1 MEMFPHRLTLL
12 KMLMY
17 VLIALV
23 VVLLGVL
30 VVAADRGTKA
40 IRRARLRRDAMER
53 LAAATAAAEAR
64 EEERRASQRAS
75 AELTSVMPTIH
86 DRGPRNVV

>member
-1 MEMFPHRLTLL
+1 
-12 KMLMY
+12 MLMY

-23 VVLLGVL
+23 VVLFGVL

-53 LAAATAAAEAR
+53 LAAATAAADAR
-64 EEERRASQRAS
+64 EGERRASQRAS
-75 AELTSVMPTIH
+75 AELTSVMPAIY
-86 DRGPRNVV
+86 DRGPRNVA